1 MTTTTREV
9 ILRIKTEQARSMG
22 RQQSDPK
29 AMAGSMASFAKEL
42 KSATPLIMQSARAL
56 DIWTASAQKAANAM
70 ARLRNGGSA
79 PSAGQTQR
87 QYSGGGGNGGSGGGV
102 GLGGL
107 GRYAPHALALSMGA
121 MYVNEIRSAA
131 PHLWGQALHGGPIS
145 RGAFPFLD
153 SAIDTITGRD
163 QREKMEDI
171 HQGEMDRNL
180 RGRASMR
187 LADFNYRQNMYGLQR
202 SLQFSGATPQEH
214 IDLLGRQ
221 HFEMRSS
228 LGNLRSY
235 QQSLAS
241 RRDEELASIEK
252 SRRSRLAWVD
262 EQMNAEHPAVGAAR
276 DAAGLVKDKVNWGM
290 AALNPVAGVAK
301 LLAEA
306 VDFGPKLGKEGIHQ
320 EEDARMVQTQI
331 EYAKKMQQNLEEQE
345 RTLQAILA
353 NEQQQLELARS
364 IAQQR
369 GQGIMSYGQL
379 SPTEQRAAID
389 AAKSLQAG
397 QTISRDEESLLGR
410 AGPYGQKLL
419 RNYYGAQGLSG
430 YGDFLQAAGA
440 PADEIQQLQRA
451 TTGGSLLQGMAGA
464 LGAKLPTIEVTMR
477 VDEALLAQSLAKELG
492 DTYKD
497 LKGAAKQLA
506 EQVNRLEN
514 AQANQAIQRT
524 TSTTGAALGRAGV
537 GGR

>member
-9 ILRIKTEQARSMG
+9 ILRIKSQMDSSMG
-22 RQQSDPK
+22 RTGQAGFKDFAGLAPK
-29 AMAGSMASFAKEL
+29 ITKQVKDLSSLLPTANKLWLDHAKAIGAAATALQKYNSARTPKEPMASR
-42 KSATPLIMQSARAL
+42 P
-56 DIWTASAQKAANAM
+56 
-70 ARLRNGGSA
+70 GS
-79 PSAGQTQR
+79 
-87 QYSGGGGNGGSGGGV
+87 GGSGGGT
-102 GLGGL
+102 GGMGFGGL
-107 GRYAPHALALSMGA
+107 GRFAPHALALSMGA
-121 MYVNEIRSAA
+121 LYFNEARSAA
-131 PHLWGQALHGGPIS
+131 PALWGQYLHGGPVS

-171 HQGEMDRNL
+171 LQAERDRNL
-180 RGRASMR
+180 RGRGSMR
-187 LADFNYRQNMYGLQR
+187 MADFNYRQGMYGLQR

-235 QQSLAS
+235 QQNLAS

-252 SRRSRLAWVD
+252 SRRSRLAFVD
-262 EQMNAEHPAVGAAR
+262 EEMAAQHPVVRMAQ
-276 DAAGLVKDKVNWGM
+276 DASELGKKIPWKAGLVSPP
-290 AALNPVAGVAK
+290 ALLAK
-301 LLAEA
+301 LFSEA
-306 VDFGPKLGKEGIHQ
+306 VDFGPKLGKSAINQ
-320 EEDARMVQTQI
+320 EEDARMIQTQL

-389 AAKSLQAG
+389 AAKALQAG
-397 QTISRDEESLLGR
+397 QTISRDEESLLSR

-419 RNYYGAQGLSG
+419 RNAYGAQGLSG

-440 PADEIQQLQRA
+440 PSDEIQQLQRA
-451 TTGGSLLQGMAGA
+451 TTGGSILQGMAGA

-492 DTYKD
+492 DAYKD
-497 LKGAAKQLA
+497 LKGVARGLA
-506 EQVNRLEN
+506 EQLNRLET
-514 AQANQAIQRT
+514 AQANQNIQRS
-524 TSTTGAALGRAGV
+524 TSTTGAALGRAGI